1 MNAPKC
7 PICHQSDIGIL
18 DGQCAVCKSCSK
30 SNRCVFQFCLACE
43 RKWPQDISTTKSCML
58 PNCALRAAL
67 LSDTRINDP
76 ESSVRGCPYFRA
88 CPGCHA
94 LLTHSGEGCPNIIC
108 PKCNQEFCFRCLRPE
123 CYDNEDYADDEY
135 YDDYDQDDPE
145 PELCVIVDNNEILQ
159 HLGL

>member
-18 DGQCAVCKSCSK
+18 DGQCAVCRSCSK
-30 SNRCVFQFCLACE
+30 SKRCVFQFCLECQRE
-43 RKWPQDISTTKSCML
+43 WPRDASTTESCML

-67 LSDTRINDP
+67 LRDTIISDP
-76 ESSVRGCPYFRA
+76 ESS
-88 CPGCHA
+88 
-94 LLTHSGEGCPNIIC
+94 
-108 PKCNQEFCFRCLRPE
+108 EFCFRCLRPE
-123 CYDNEDYADDEY
+123 CYDNEDDEY

-145 PELCVIVDNNEILQ
+145 PELCVIVDNTEILQ